1 MAKVADGAREGR
13 LARLAAWLVSFAVG
27 LYGLGSVS
35 LLFAIFFG
43 SWMVSLT
50 DVAETAARLQE
61 AGTDAVAISC
71 EARML
76 RSSEIDVRVTL
87 PGERGPVE
95 LVAAE
100 LALPLRWWPGDWQP
114 CPEYSVY
121 GPPLPVRFA
130 EASDGAL
137 VGVPSRDLADL
148 RDRSWVR
155 TAGWLTVICAAV
167 SAAWAIISWRVTRPS
182 SGPAHDLVGQVSRLM
197 EHCPEVDWQY
207 DTIVGDAFE
216 VDVLMAQE
224 PGRIARVTAG
234 AGYPVTLELSF
245 AGHRV
250 SRNAWSQA
258 QESAV
263 LEEFLELAALAV
275 AGPSEVHTGWAGDRQ
290 VRSELV
296 VDSVRHE
303 QFGACV
309 TQRHPLRRAWWWAT
323 GRSLRWE
330 SQAFD
335 RL

>member
-1 MAKVADGAREGR
+1 MARVASGVREGR
-13 LARLAAWLVSFAVG
+13 LGRLASWLSSFALG
-27 LYGLGSVS
+27 LYGVGSIS

-43 SWMVSLT
+43 GWMVSLIDLAKT
-50 DVAETAARLQE
+50 AEWLHE
-61 AGTDAVAISC
+61 VGTDAVAISC

-76 RSSEIDVRVTL
+76 RSSEIEVRVTL
-87 PGERGPVE
+87 PGERRPVE

-100 LALPLRWWPGDWQP
+100 LALPLRWWPGDWEP
-114 CPEYSVY
+114 CLEYSAY

-130 EASDGAL
+130 EASNGDL
-137 VGVPSRDLADL
+137 VGAASRDLVEL

-155 TAGWLTVICAAV
+155 TTGWLTAICAAV
-167 SAAWAIISWRVTRPS
+167 SAAWAILSWRVTRPR
-182 SGPAHDLVGQVSRLM
+182 SGPVHDLVGQVSRLM
-197 EHCPEVDWQY
+197 ERWPEVDWQY

-224 PGRIARVTAG
+224 PARVARVTAD
-234 AGYPVTLELSF
+234 AGYPVSLELSF

-250 SRNAWSQA
+250 IRHAWSQA
-258 QESAV
+258 QELAV

-275 AGPSEVHTGWAGDRQ
+275 GGPSEVHTGWAGDRQ

-309 TQRHPLRRAWWWAT
+309 AQRRPLRRAWWWAT

-330 SQAFD
+330 SEAFD

>member
-76 RSSEIDVRVTL
+76 RSSEIDVRVAI
-87 PGERGPVE
+87 PGDRRPVA
-95 LVAAE
+95 LMDAG
-100 LALPLRWWPGDWQP
+100 LALPLRWWPGDWEP
-114 CPEYSVY
+114 CPDHSGYN
-121 GPPLPVRFA
+121 PPLPVRFA
-130 EASDGAL
+130 EASDGTL

-148 RDRSWVR
+148 LDRSWVR
-155 TAGWLTVICAAV
+155 TIGWLTVICAAV
-167 SAAWAIISWRVTRPS
+167 AVGWAILSWRVTRPP
-182 SGPAHDLVGQVSRLM
+182 SGPVHDLIGQVSRLM
-197 EHCPEVDWQY
+197 EHWPEVDWQY

-224 PGRIARVTAG
+224 PGRVARVTAG

-258 QESAV
+258 QEVAV

-275 AGPSEVHTGWAGDRQ
+275 SGPTEVHAGWAGDRQ